1 MRHAPREGWILAG
14 TLDGRLAAPGLLEEL
29 AGIPHAL
36 RLAGELALAGVSRI
50 TIVWCGAGA
59 PPDLG
64 AIAAD
69 PRLASRARLTVAA
82 APPAGDD
89 ADAIA
94 VVRADRVFH
103 RDMPKQAIAAWRG
116 GAPEPGARLAKVAGD
131 EHDAVFVADRA
142 TARRLADRAAEA
154 GGLAAEVAALAAAS
168 GPGGGIAT
176 APVPYLG
183 FTTAAP
189 DARARRRAER
199 RLVWSLRKSAD
210 GIAAKLL
217 NRHVSLPISWLL
229 CRTPVTPNHVT
240 IVAFLCALTGG
251 IALSRGGYL
260 AGVIGMLFVELG
272 SIVDGIDGELARL
285 KFLFSRLGQWLD
297 TVADDLGNVAYTT
310 GTAVNLHLAGVTWAA
325 PLAAAAIT
333 AFVLTQGTQYYLI
346 ARVYKSGDL
355 AAIPWAFQSSE
366 FLSQR
371 PRGLVPWI
379 KATVPKLLK
388 RDFAVTLFTVSA
400 IAGHLEV
407 ILLVFSAGA
416 FAFFAVFFVQLARN
430 WRSVQAH
437 RAAAAVPPSVPPS
450 TMVHAGD

>member
-1 MRHAPREGWILAG
+1 MRNAPREGWILAG
-14 TLDGRLAAPGLLEEL
+14 TLDGRSAAPGLLEEL

-36 RLAGELALAGVSRI
+36 RLAGELALAGVARI
-50 TIVWCGAGA
+50 TIVWCGGGA
-59 PPDLG
+59 PPELG

-69 PRLASRARLTVAA
+69 PRLASRARLTVAT
-82 APPAGDD
+82 APPPGDD

-103 RDMPKQAIAAWRG
+103 RDMPKQAISAWRG
-116 GAPEPGARLAKVAGD
+116 AEARLAKVAGD
-131 EHDAVFVADRA
+131 EHDAVFVADHA
-142 TARRLADRAAEA
+142 TARRLAARAAEP
-154 GGLAAEVAALAAAS
+154 GGIAAEVAALAAAPAGS
-168 GPGGGIAT
+168 PGIAT

-183 FTTAAP
+183 FTTTAV
-189 DARARRRAER
+189 DARGRRRAER

-217 NRHVSLPISWLL
+217 NRHISLPISWLL
-229 CRTPVTPNHVT
+229 CRTPVHPNHVT
-240 IVAFLCALTGG
+240 VVAFLCALAGG
-251 IALSRGGYL
+251 ITLSRGGYL
-260 AGVIGMLFVELG
+260 AGVIGMLLVELG

-297 TVADDLGNVAYTT
+297 TVADDLGNIAYTT
-310 GTAVNLHLAGVTWAA
+310 GAAVNLHLAGVTWAA
-325 PLAAAAIT
+325 PLAAAAAT
-333 AFVLTQGTQYYLI
+333 AFALTQGTQYYLI

-371 PRGLVPWI
+371 PKGLVPWI
-379 KATVPKLLK
+379 KATAPKLLK
-388 RDFAVTLFTVSA
+388 RDFAVTLFTVCA
-400 IAGHLEV
+400 IARHLEV

-430 WRSVQAH
+430 WRSIQGH
-437 RAAAAVPPSVPPS
+437 RAATSVPPS

>member
-14 TLDGRLAAPGLLEEL
+14 TLDGRPAAPGLLEEL

-36 RLAGELALAGVSRI
+36 RLAGELALAGIARI
-50 TIVWCGAGA
+50 TVVWCGGGA

-69 PRLASRARLTVAA
+69 PRLASRARLTVATE
-82 APPAGDD
+82 PPAGDD

-116 GAPEPGARLAKVAGD
+116 VREPGARLAKVAGD
-131 EHDAVFVADRA
+131 EHDAVLVADRA
-142 TARRLADRAAEA
+142 AARRLAARAAEA
-154 GGLAAEVAALAAAS
+154 GGIAAEVAALATA
-168 GPGGGIAT
+168 PGGIAT

-183 FTTAAP
+183 FTTAAEG
-189 DARARRRAER
+189 ARARRRAER
-199 RLVWSLRKSAD
+199 QLVWSLRKSAD

-229 CRTPVTPNHVT
+229 CRTPVHPNHVT
-240 IVAFLCALTGG
+240 IVAFLCALAGG
-251 IALSRGGYL
+251 ITLSRGGYL
-260 AGVIGMLFVELG
+260 AGVIGMLLVELG

-297 TVADDLGNVAYTT
+297 TVADDLGNIAYTT
-310 GTAVNLHLAGVTWAA
+310 GAAVNLHLAGATWAA
-325 PLAAAAIT
+325 PLAAAAVT
-333 AFVLTQGTQYYLI
+333 AFALTQGTQYYLI
-346 ARVYKSGDL
+346 ARVYRSGDL

-371 PRGLVPWI
+371 PRGLVPWV

-388 RDFAVTLFTVSA
+388 RDFAVTLFTISA

-430 WRSVQAH
+430 WRSIQGH
-437 RAAAAVPPSVPPS
+437 RAATSVPPS

>member
-1 MRHAPREGWILAG
+1 MRNAPREGWILAG

-36 RLAGELALAGVSRI
+36 RLAGELALAGVARI
-50 TIVWCGAGA
+50 TVVWCGGGA
-59 PPDLG
+59 PPELG

-69 PRLASRARLTVAA
+69 PRLASRARLTVATE
-82 APPAGDD
+82 PPAGDD

-116 GAPEPGARLAKVAGD
+116 VGERDARLAKVAGD

-142 TARRLADRAAEA
+142 SARRLASRAAEL
-154 GGLAAEVAALAAAS
+154 GGIAAEVAALADALAGS
-168 GPGGGIAT
+168 PGIAT

-183 FTTAAP
+183 FTTTAL
-189 DARARRRAER
+189 DARGRRRAER

-217 NRHVSLPISWLL
+217 NRYVSLPISWLL
-229 CRTPVTPNHVT
+229 CRTPITPNHIT

-251 IALSRGGYL
+251 ITLSRGGYV

-325 PLAAAAIT
+325 PLAAASIT

-371 PRGLVPWI
+371 PTGLVPWI
-379 KATVPKLLK
+379 KATAPKLLK
-388 RDFAVTLFTVSA
+388 RDFAVTLFTACA

-430 WRSVQAH
+430 WRSIQGH
-437 RAAAAVPPSVPPS
+437 RAATSVPPS